1 VSPLVLEIIE
11 GPGAGLTVP
20 LQGPTVI
27 GRGDDADLVLNNEY
41 TSRAHARISPAPDE
55 HAIVEDLESSN
66 GTFVNDQAVHG
77 STKMSPGDNLLV
89 GVSVF
94 TLRTEVEI
102 DRRTTAIRNVPLAL
116 AAPQPPTLAAP
127 QPSKEMSAL
136 GEPAKSPQMSEL
148 ERLLDVNV
156 KFRARTAPLAMLVL
170 VALVV
175 AIYLGAR

>member
-1 VSPLVLEIIE
+1 M
-11 GPGAGLTVP
+11 GLTVP

-27 GRGDDADLVLNNEY
+27 GRGDEADLVLNNAY
-41 TSRAHARISPAPDE
+41 TSRAHARISPAPDG

-66 GTFVNDQAVHG
+66 GTFVNNEAVHG
-77 STKMSPGDNLLV
+77 ATKMSPGDDLLV

-94 TLRTEVEI
+94 TLRTEVQI
-102 DRRTTAIRNVPLAL
+102 DRRTTAIRNFPLAL
-116 AAPQPPTLAAP
+116 AAPQP
-127 QPSKEMSAL
+127 SREMSAL